1 MQPDP
6 SATLRGICRDLLER
20 SRACQEAGDAL
31 SGVSLARTA
40 ELLTCLTLRYE
51 GLPAL
56 LHGYQPQLLELLHE
70 SIDLLRRL
78 AFEIPADAQH
88 ILQESPPR
96 SGDPVVAFH
105 DRLSLAIS
113 LCLDSLSRADVDG
126 PDRLT
131 VLRFINKICRAQR
144 DIAHARDAALAAIRQ
159 DCHARGPDDD
169 DTMPSTSLLTETLH
183 KHFPEHATA
192 CVKSVSRLAGLNAN
206 EVFALEVEGM
216 PDWPRDCILR
226 RNRGSDWVGNQVSG
240 EYGVLDHMYR
250 AGLPVPRPL
259 LAGTDLDGP
268 NRPFIILSRVRGRAV
283 RLLEMGDAAASFMRD
298 AAKVL
303 ARIHR
308 VALTGL
314 DDRYRHY
321 GHTAR
326 HRTLTM
332 VQRYHDAWYA
342 EFSEQSLVLE
352 AAYGWLRVNA
362 DIVDERV
369 CVVHADYSQRNILS
383 ENGQLT
389 AVLDWELAHVGHPA
403 EDLGYIR
410 PDVEQV
416 MQWNDFLQTY
426 LDAGGFDV
434 DDAVI
439 RYFMIYGLAFQ
450 MTTQSVAGKRFMD
463 GSLPNVLIGGVATIE
478 WRESDRLVCELLL
491 RELQDCA

>member
-6 SATLRGICRDLLER
+6 SATFRGICRDLLER

-31 SGVSLARTA
+31 SAVSLARTA
-40 ELLTCLTLRYE
+40 ELLTSLTLRYE

-56 LHGYQPQLLELLHE
+56 LRIYQPRLVELLRE
-70 SIDLLRRL
+70 SIDLLRQVRL
-78 AFEIPADAQH
+78 EIPSDAQP
-88 ILQESPPR
+88 ILQESPPS
-96 SGDPVVAFH
+96 SGDPVVVFH
-105 DRLSLAIS
+105 DRLSRTLAH
-113 LCLDSLSRADVDG
+113 CLDSVSRGNVDG
-126 PDRLT
+126 PQQQT
-131 VLRFINKICRAQR
+131 VLRLINKICVVQR
-144 DIAHARDAALAAIRQ
+144 DIASARNSALAAIRQ
-159 DCHARGPDDD
+159 DCHARAPNDDS
-169 DTMPSTSLLTETLH
+169 MPSASLLTETLH
-183 KHFPEHATA
+183 RHLPEHSMAR
-192 CVKSVSRLAGLNAN
+192 VVRVSRLAGLNAN

-240 EYGVLDHMYR
+240 EYGVLDHMYH

-268 NRPFIILSRVRGRAV
+268 DRPFIILSRVNGRAA
-283 RLLEMGDAAASFMRD
+283 RLLDMGGSAVRFLRD
-298 AAKVL
+298 AAQVL

-314 DDRYRHY
+314 NDRYRH

-326 HRTLTM
+326 ERTLAM

-352 AAYGWLRVNA
+352 AAYGWLRANV
-362 DIVDERV
+362 DMIDERV

-383 ENGQLT
+383 DGGRLT
-389 AVLDWELAHVGHPA
+389 AVLDWELAHIGHPA

-416 MQWNDFLQTY
+416 MPWSDFLQLY
-426 LDAGGFDV
+426 LDAGGFAV
-434 DDAVI
+434 DDAQV

-450 MTTQSVAGKRFMD
+450 MTTQSVAGRRFMD
-463 GSLPNVLIGGVATIE
+463 GSLPNLLIGSVATIE
-478 WRESDRLVCELLL
+478 WRETDKLLCDLLL
-491 RELQDCA
+491 RELKGCT